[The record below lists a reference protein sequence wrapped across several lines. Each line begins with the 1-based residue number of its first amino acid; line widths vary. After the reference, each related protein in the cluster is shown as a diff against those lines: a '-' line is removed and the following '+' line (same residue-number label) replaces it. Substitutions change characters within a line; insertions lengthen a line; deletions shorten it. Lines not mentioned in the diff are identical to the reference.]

1 MSKPT
6 TPFDELIDELIDEF
20 FKTTTKS
27 KEEKEQEKQKAMQD
41 LAKTN
46 KELFDAHIKAGF
58 TPEQAIQIVSAA
70 NGR

>member
-1 MSKPT
+1 MAKQITS
-6 TPFDELIDELIDEF
+6 FDELIDEM

-27 KEEKEQEKQKAMQD
+27 KEEREQERQKAMHD

-46 KELFDAHIKAGF
+46 KKLFDAHIKAGF

-70 NGR
+70 NAR

>member
-1 MSKPT
+1 MNFSKQQQ
-6 TPFDELIDELIDEF
+6 
-20 FKTTTKS
+20 KS

>member
-1 MSKPT
+1 MSKPVT
-6 TPFDELIDELIDEF
+6 SFDELIDEF
-20 FKTTTKS
+20 FKTTKS

>member
-1 MSKPT
+1 MPRIEKSA
-6 TPFDELIDELIDEF
+6 FDELVEEL
-20 FKTTTKS
+20 FKTSLKS

-41 LAKTN
+41 LAKIN

-58 TPEQAIQIVSAA
+58 TPEQAIQIVLAV

>member
-1 MSKPT
+1 MSKPVT
-6 TPFDELIDELIDEF
+6 SFDELIDEF

-27 KEEKEQEKQKAMQD
+27 KEEQEKQKAMQD